1 MDIVMQHPP
10 ASALSLA
17 AFVLEAFN

>member
-17 AFVLEAFN
+17 AFVLKAFN